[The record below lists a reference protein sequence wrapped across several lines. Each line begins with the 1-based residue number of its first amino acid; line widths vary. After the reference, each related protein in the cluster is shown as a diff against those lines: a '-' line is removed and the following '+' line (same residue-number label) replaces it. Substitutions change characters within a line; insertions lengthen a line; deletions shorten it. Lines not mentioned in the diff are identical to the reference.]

1 MKYEGFVSIANYMC
15 CTKFCSIVAN
25 RFTCLLF
32 VENWYIYSFKVHLPH
47 GAVVTIA
54 NGKGKRPQFINIWL
68 KASPADYKQTEGKDL
83 DYFYSILLIM
93 NLYFIS
99 ITEILYDFKMWNF
112 AFFSFS
118 MLLLS
123 VLFLKSYATNCKVK
137 SQLSLIVAR
146 EEIEFEKLIE
156 IKIYH
161 KP

>member
-1 MKYEGFVSIANYMC
+1 MVEARNMKYEGFVSIANYMC

-68 KASPADYKQTEGKDL
+68 KASPADYQQTEGKGL
-83 DYFYSILLIM
+83 DYFYSIAHNELV
-93 NLYFIS
+93 LYINYRDTLWFQDVKFCLFLFFNAFI
-99 ITEILYDFKMWNF
+99 
-112 AFFSFS
+112 
-118 MLLLS
+118 

-137 SQLSLIVAR
+137 SQLSFDSFKRRNWIW
-146 EEIEFEKLIE
+146 EIDRN
-156 IKIYH
+156 
-161 KP
+161 

>member
-32 VENWYIYSFKVHLPH
+32 VENWYIYSCKVHLPH

-68 KASPADYKQTEGKDL
+68 KASPADYQQTEGKGL

-93 NLYFIS
+93 NLCFIS
-99 ITEILYDFKMWNF
+99 ITEILYDFKMWNV

-123 VLFLKSYATNCKVK
+123 CFWKVMLPIAKLKVNC
-137 SQLSLIVAR
+137 LLIVAR